1 MKKQHV
7 ILCCGLALIVLAGA
21 VYFGKWEFDK
31 NRAVKESVEASI
43 SEKRKD
49 MEEDYIPHV
58 YKDIHDAFPVDEGHS
73 RYVTSEHLDEGCM
86 YAYLCV
92 YNEWAKK
99 RDSNFKDLTLQEVRE
114 YLDSGEI
121 TVDYVID
128 NNLNTLYQ
136 IMLYGM
142 SDRIKAYFD
151 WYRSDDGY
159 PVLEK
164 YMYDLT
170 DKYLQLRDELRDK
183 HPENEKLPYMTA
195 YYMNYKQICE
205 LIEYDRSGKLEDFDT
220 SVFTGK

>member
-21 VYFGKWEFDK
+21 VYFGKREFDK

-49 MEEDYIPHV
+49 IEEDYIPHV

-121 TVDYVID
+121 TVDYVTYSVKHQFCQSVCLGYYQGYEGFFICCFESQCSIQVIVSHKDISTKLAD
-128 NNLNTLYQ
+128 NSNNFPSKCTEN
-136 IMLYGM
+136 
-142 SDRIKAYFD
+142 RN
-151 WYRSDDGY
+151 
-159 PVLEK
+159 
-164 YMYDLT
+164 
-170 DKYLQLRDELRDK
+170 YLF
-183 HPENEKLPYMTA
+183 M
-195 YYMNYKQICE
+195 
-205 LIEYDRSGKLEDFDT
+205 
-220 SVFTGK
+220 